1 MNENYMNNEE
11 AMKICR
17 KKKPSGR
24 DVGRLF
30 LYRYCMDLLSRYD
43 AGKPIDKEVLDPKVS
58 NKLALFKT
66 QLFTADRQ
74 AGIDNEAGELG
85 IYTDHEYV
93 FSYVEKHLQTALAE
107 YWRAVALGNM
117 ARVTVEKIYIQLKYK
132 GTENPLFE
140 EVTETEFSQFKYIVE
155 EGIEASAYY
164 VNAFNRSLDLLTER
178 YKIDLSNLK
187 VDADPNGSDIKGV
200 VGILQNRFRVL
211 CCLFNNSDNLTE
223 QQKQIHSFI
232 DKNLHTIDYE
242 KITAI
247 PADREEKAQKMLK
260 NRLPFF
266 NGSMNKILCVFQKKN
281 LCTN

>member
-1 MNENYMNNEE
+1 MKENYMNNEE
-11 AMKICR
+11 AMKIYS

-117 ARVTVEKIYIQLKYK
+117 ARVTAEKIYIQLKYK

>member
-1 MNENYMNNEE
+1 MKQGYMDNAE

-30 LYRYCMDLLSRYD
+30 LYKNCMDLLSRYN
-43 AGKPIDKEVLDPKVS
+43 AEKPIDKEILDPDVS
-58 NKLALFKT
+58 NRIALFRT
-66 QLFTADRQ
+66 HLFVVDRE
-74 AGIDNEAGELG
+74 AGIDNEGGETG
-85 IYTDHEYV
+85 IYIDHE
-93 FSYVEKHLQTALAE
+93 FAFNYVEKHIQTALAE
-107 YWRAVALGNM
+107 FWRAIALGNM

-164 VNAFNRSLDLLTER
+164 VNAFNHSLDLLTER

-187 VDADPNGSDIKGV
+187 VDAEPNGSDIKGT

-247 PADREEKAQKMLK
+247 PADRERKAQEMLK
-260 NRLPFF
+260 SRRPFF
-266 NGSMNKILCVFQKKN
+266 KGSMNKILCVFQKAETFN
-281 LCTN
+281 